1 MLKKV
6 AVASFVALTVFALP
20 FSQTATSAAQA
31 AAQPPADPNTWTID
45 TSHSAAG
52 FAVKHML
59 VSTVRGTLGP
69 VTGTVTWDGKNLS
82 SVKANV
88 SIDVAGIDTANEN
101 RDNHLRSADF
111 FDAANHPKV
120 TFVSKRVEPGAGG
133 GFKLVGDL
141 TMRGVTKEVVL
152 DVEGP
157 TSAITDMQGNQRVGA
172 TATTRLNRK
181 DFNIV
186 WNRALDGGGVVV
198 SDEVDVTIDLALVK
212 RSAATGE

>member
-1 MLKKV
+1 MKTRTWLTSL
-6 AVASFVALTVFALP
+6 ALSVALVLP
-20 FSQTATSAAQA
+20 SVAQA
-31 AAQPPADPNTWTID
+31 DTWEID
-45 TSHSAAG
+45 STHSQST

-59 VSTVRGTLGP
+59 VTTVRGQFGKTAGK
-69 VTGTVTWDGKNLS
+69 VDFDGKDIKTLS
-82 SVKANV
+82 VEAT
-88 SIDVAGIDTANEN
+88 IDATTIDTREQK
-101 RDNHLRSADF
+101 RDDHLRSADF
-111 FDAANHPKV
+111 FDAANHPTI
-120 TFVSKRVEPGAGG
+120 TFKSKRVEPGTGG
-133 GFKLVGDL
+133 KFKLVGDL

-157 TSAITDMQGNQRVGA
+157 TAAVTDQRGNQRVGA

-212 RSAATGE
+212 AAKPASGE

>member
-1 MLKKV
+1 MKTRTLMTALSLATAL
-6 AVASFVALTVFALP
+6 AVP
-20 FSQTATSAAQA
+20 AQA
-31 AAQPPADPNTWTID
+31 QTDTWEID
-45 TSHSAAG
+45 TAHSQST
-52 FAVKHML
+52 FSVKHLM
-59 VSTVRGTLGP
+59 VTTVRGQF
-69 VTGTVTWDGKNLS
+69 GKTSGKVQWNGKDVS
-82 SVKANV
+82 TISVEAT
-88 SIDVAGIDTANEN
+88 IDATTINTREQK
-101 RDNHLRSADF
+101 RDDHLRSADF
-111 FDAANHPKV
+111 FDVEKFPTI
-120 TFVSKRVEPGAGG
+120 TFKSKRVEAASGG
-133 GFKLVGDL
+133 KFKLVGDL

>member
-1 MLKKV
+1 MKTRTLMTALSLATAL
-6 AVASFVALTVFALP
+6 AVP
-20 FSQTATSAAQA
+20 AQA
-31 AAQPPADPNTWTID
+31 QTDTWEID
-45 TSHSAAG
+45 TAHSQST
-52 FAVKHML
+52 FSVKHLM
-59 VSTVRGTLGP
+59 VTTVRGQFGQTS
-69 VTGTVTWDGKNLS
+69 GKVQWNGKDVS
-82 SVKANV
+82 TISVEAT
-88 SIDVAGIDTANEN
+88 IDATTINTREQK
-101 RDNHLRSADF
+101 RDDHLRSADF
-111 FDAANHPKV
+111 FDVEKFPTI
-120 TFVSKRVEPGAGG
+120 TFKSKRVEAASGG
-133 GFKLVGDL
+133 KFKLVGDL

>member
-1 MLKKV
+1 MKTRTLLTALSLATAL
-6 AVASFVALTVFALP
+6 AVP
-20 FSQTATSAAQA
+20 ATTQA
-31 AAQPPADPNTWTID
+31 DTWEID
-45 TSHSAAG
+45 TAHSQST
-52 FAVKHML
+52 FSVKHL
-59 VSTVRGTLGP
+59 VVTTVRGQFGRTAGK
-69 VTGTVTWDGKNLS
+69 VQFDGKDVSTLS
-82 SVKANV
+82 VEAT
-88 SIDVAGIDTANEN
+88 IDATTINTREQK
-101 RDNHLRSADF
+101 RDDHLRSADF
-111 FDAANHPKV
+111 FDVEKYPTI
-120 TFVSKRVEPGAGG
+120 TFTSKRVEAASGG
-133 GFKLVGDL
+133 KFKLVGDL

-212 RSAATGE
+212 RAPAAGE